1 VQVVVVYL
9 ADLLLKLI
17 HVLECGLLLLQLFD
31 VVGIGC
37 VFGFLVCAV
46 ESVQGVS
53 RQYEKNEEEEE
64 GKEQERTFEL
74 FFKFAQNLF
83 GTLGAQWMVHTRLR
97 HRAQRQEDVSTNV
110 VKGHSLVR
118 GVAG

>member
-1 VQVVVVYL
+1 M
-9 ADLLLKLI
+9 
-17 HVLECGLLLLQLFD
+17 
-31 VVGIGC
+31 
-37 VFGFLVCAV
+37 
-46 ESVQGVS
+46 
-53 RQYEKNEEEEE
+53 R
-64 GKEQERTFEL
+64 ERTFEL

>member
-1 VQVVVVYL
+1 MVVYL

-17 HVLECGLLLLQLFD
+17 HVLECGFLLLQLFD

-46 ESVQGVS
+46 ESVRGVS
-53 RQYEKNEEEEE
+53 RQYEKKRRKKREERRRE
-64 GKEQERTFEL
+64 KERMRERTFEL

-97 HRAQRQEDVSTNV
+97 RVERQEDVSTFTTFA
-110 VKGHSLVR
+110 KPR
-118 GVAG
+118 

>member
-1 VQVVVVYL
+1 MVVYL

-17 HVLECGLLLLQLFD
+17 HVLECGFLLLQLFD
-31 VVGIGC
+31 VVGIGR

-46 ESVQGVS
+46 ESVQGIS
-53 RQYEKNEEEEE
+53 RQYEKKKNEEEE
-64 GKEQERTFEL
+64 KEQVRTFEL

-97 HRAQRQEDVSTNV
+97 RAQRGQKTSAPT
-110 VKGHSLVR
+110 L
-118 GVAG
+118 